1 MFYKTQSVQ
10 ISYVPVKVLA
20 RVDIRE
26 GRPVSEQQ
34 EPIAEKK
41 PILKRQHSG
50 IYAEVSIFWQL
61 RREAFRPA
69 PNGVA

>member
-1 MFYKTQSVQ
+1 M
-10 ISYVPVKVLA
+10 KVLA
-20 RVDIRE
+20 RVDIHA
-26 GRPVSEQQ
+26 GRSVSEQP

-50 IYAEVSIFWQL
+50 ICAEVSTFWQL
-61 RREAFRPA
+61 QREAFRPA